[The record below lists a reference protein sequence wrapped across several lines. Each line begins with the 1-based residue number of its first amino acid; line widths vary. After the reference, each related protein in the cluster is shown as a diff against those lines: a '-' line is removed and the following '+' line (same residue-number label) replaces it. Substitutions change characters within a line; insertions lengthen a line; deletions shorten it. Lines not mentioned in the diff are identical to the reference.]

1 MIMAMQMPAQAGTQ
15 DQLERFVD
23 LLGAYSS
30 AVLMVRLLEE
40 TTGGELTPSQ
50 YDALVFIHRHGDC
63 SAKALS
69 EGLQISIPSST
80 RLVDRLVRK
89 HLVDRR
95 ESAEDRRLVQLSVTA
110 QGLQALEQ
118 VRQGRVQKLQH
129 ALREMTADDREQ
141 LLGLLERL
149 LHSVLSDEQTVRDC
163 CRHCG
168 TDHEETCVVNEAHR
182 ALLGRPI
189 EHP

>member
-1 MIMAMQMPAQAGTQ
+1 MTRKPAQSGTQ
-15 DQLERFVD
+15 ELLERFVD

-30 AVLMVRLLEE
+30 AVLTARLLVD

-89 HLVDRR
+89 RLVDRR
-95 ESAEDRRLVQLSVTA
+95 ESAEDRRLVQLSVTD
-110 QGLQALEQ
+110 QGRQALALVHQ
-118 VRQGRVQKLQH
+118 ARVVKFEH
-129 ALREMTADDREQ
+129 TLRDMTAEERTQ

-149 LHSVLSDEQTVRDC
+149 LQSVLSDEQTVRDC

-168 TDHEETCVVNEAHR
+168 TDHEETCVVNEAHL